1 MDKMLFI
8 AMNGAKHVA
17 LQQATTSNNL
27 ANANTDGF
35 KAELVAFRALPV
47 VGDGTPTRAYTVD
60 STVGHDPTEGPV
72 SYTNNPQD
80 FALNGHGF
88 FAVQDRNG
96 NEAYT
101 RKGGYVVDQNGIMR
115 TRDGL
120 PILDDGGAPI
130 TIPFGAQVEIG
141 TDGSIIAILSEGGG
155 KGPQDV
161 STDAGVKH
169 DVVYTPP
176 GPQIIGRIKLVGDPS
191 GREFFKGTDGLFRR
205 HDGTVPP
212 MDETRRVQPRAVEGS
227 NVNPVEALVQ
237 MVNHARQFDL
247 NIKMMQTADQNA
259 RQANSIM
266 SLTN

>member
-60 STVGHDPTEGPV
+60 STVGHDPTEGPL

-80 FALNGHGF
+80 FALHGHGF
-88 FAVQDRNG
+88 FAVQDKDG
-96 NEAYT
+96 KEAYT
-101 RKGGYVVDQNGIMR
+101 RKGGYVVDPNGIMR

-120 PILDDGGAPI
+120 AILSDGGGPI
-130 TIPFGAQVEIG
+130 TIPPGSDVEIAK
-141 TDGSIIAILSEGGG
+141 DGSVTAIGLGDNP
-155 KGPQDV
+155 KQQ
-161 STDAGVKH
+161 A
-169 DVVYTPP
+169 
-176 GPQIIGRIKLVGDPS
+176 QIVGRIKLVGDPT
-191 GREFFKGTDGLFRR
+191 GKDFFKGTDGLFRR
-205 HDGTVPP
+205 HDGSTPP
-212 MDETRRVQPRAVEGS
+212 VDETRQVQPRAVEGS

-266 SLTN
+266 SLSN